1 MFSNHGIIP
10 PPLKKHYIFFQKET
24 ELSLTLKMSK
34 KKINV
39 WKHDLEDRFQA
50 ITHRI
55 LCG

>member
-10 PPLKKHYIFFQKET
+10 PPLKKHYILFQKET

-39 WKHDLEDRFQA
+39 WKYDLEDRFQA